1 MAELTANYASI
12 DPEDGWVAVTA
23 AAVSFIKI
31 RSSTGHGFYVTCAN
45 SAPAATVVGFKH
57 QNCDEPFWCD
67 TAVPTGYLYYVRTV
81 ENQPK
86 GNTISV
92 FSIPAA

>member
-1 MAELTANYASI
+1 MAELTANFISI

-45 SAPAATVVGFKH
+45 SAPAASVVGFKH
-57 QNCDEPFWCD
+57 QCKEPFWVD
-67 TAVPTGYLYYVRTV
+67 TPVPTGYLYYVRTF
-81 ENQPK
+81 ENQPH

>member
-1 MAELTANYASI
+1 MAELTANFTSI

-31 RSSTGHGFYVTCAN
+31 RSSTNHGFYVTCAN
-45 SAPAATVVGFKH
+45 SAPAASVVGFKH
-57 QNCDEPFWCD
+57 QCEEPFWCD

-81 ENQPK
+81 ESNP
-86 GNTISV
+86 GRTTISV

>member
-1 MAELTANYASI
+1 MAELTANYTSI

-57 QNCDEPFWCD
+57 QDDEPFFVD
-67 TAVPTGYLYYVRTV
+67 TPVPTGYLYYVRTV
-81 ENQPK
+81 TNQPK
-86 GNTISV
+86 GNVISV